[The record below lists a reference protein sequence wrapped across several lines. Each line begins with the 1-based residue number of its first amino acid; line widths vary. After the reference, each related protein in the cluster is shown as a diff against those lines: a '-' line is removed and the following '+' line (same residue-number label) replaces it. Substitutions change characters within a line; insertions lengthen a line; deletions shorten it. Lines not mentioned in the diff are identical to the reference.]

1 MQSPP
6 PLQALETVFENLV
19 STLVAIGAFGLLIML
34 LLGGFKYLTSGGD
47 QKAAESAKNTLTYAI
62 AGFIFLAGS
71 YMVLKIIEGITG
83 VSNITTFTIFKT
95 N

>member
-1 MQSPP
+1 MQDPP
-6 PLQALETVFENLV
+6 TLQKLEDVFGNLV

-34 LLGGFKYLTSGGD
+34 LWGGFKYLSSGGD
-47 QKAAESAKNTLTYAI
+47 QKATESARNTITYAI
-62 AGFIFLAGS
+62 GGFIFLAGS

-83 VSNITTFTIFKT
+83 VSNITNFTIFK